1 MSIKDLIKYKCEE
14 CGKNFTHNIGLKG
27 HITAVHERKDSIV
40 INVAKFLLYDA
51 ILKVF
56 IQIIHEKV
64 FELNCDHCGK
74 NFTKSFNLEICIQNL
89 HE

>member
-1 MSIKDLIKYKCEE
+1 MSIKNFKKYKCDE

-40 INVAKFLLYDA
+40 INVAKMLLQDV

-56 IQIIHEKV
+56 IQIVHEKD
-64 FELNCDHCGK
+64 FEFNCDHCGK
-74 NFTKSFNLEICIQNL
+74 NFTKALNLEICI
-89 HE
+89 

>member
-1 MSIKDLIKYKCEE
+1 MSIKDFKKYKCDE

-40 INVAKFLLYDA
+40 INVAKILLYDA

-64 FELNCDHCGK
+64 FEFNCDHCGK
-74 NFTKSFNLEICIQNL
+74 NFTKVFNLEICIQNL